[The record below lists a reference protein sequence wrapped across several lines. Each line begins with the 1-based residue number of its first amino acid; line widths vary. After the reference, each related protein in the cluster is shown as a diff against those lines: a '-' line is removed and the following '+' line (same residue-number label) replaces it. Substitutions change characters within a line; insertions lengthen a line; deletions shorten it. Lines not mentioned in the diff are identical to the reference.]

1 MERKNTNWL
10 TIVIVAAF
18 AVCGGFVAGSMLGI
32 RERSQLKA
40 RNGDLAKSEST
51 IQSTLLHSKAQNAEL
66 LAQLDEARSDV
77 AQCRAEYGRLETAAD
92 RRIDP
97 LDDFH
102 PPMVWDFAPFDAKS
116 RIVELECEVATLK
129 ELVGKNGGMAP
140 EDTPPTAA
148 SGVRLAKS
156 PEPLAEKQQ
165 CSATTKKGIRCSR
178 QARSNGKCWQH
189 GG

>member
-40 RNGDLAKSEST
+40 TNGVLA
-51 IQSTLLHSKAQNAEL
+51 NANSIARDS
-66 LAQLDEARSDV
+66 LAQAEVKNSELVARLDEVSSDV
-77 AQCRAEYGRLETAAD
+77 AQCRAQYERLETAAD

-97 LDDFH
+97 VGDFH
-102 PPMVWDFAPFDAKS
+102 PPMVLDFDPFDAKS

-129 ELVGKNGGMAP
+129 ELVGNNGRMAP
-140 EDTPPTAA
+140 VDTPPAA

-156 PEPLAEKQQ
+156 PEPAAEKQQ